1 MSLNC
6 ERPNRGRK
14 PLVSVEI
21 NGGRRALVFLLP
33 RTPCLSKV
41 RSDGLIKR
49 GVSESVDEIFPCAAR
64 FDSMGFGLVSFE
76 RVTVDSSIQV
86 GVSGPTVWV
95 KVEGKG
101 SFLNS
106 GNLKEFSRE
115 MLDRGYREFVVDLAD
130 CAMMDSTFM
139 GTMASVALRL
149 KEIGHGHLHIVH
161 CGNRSQQLL
170 SGLGLDQIFDI
181 HSDGTGTPECEALEQ
196 ASRSQTLDSRKKE
209 QAETMLEAHEALCE
223 AAPENI
229 FRFKDVLDFLRQD
242 LRHETSSK

>member
-1 MSLNC
+1 
-6 ERPNRGRK
+6 
-14 PLVSVEI
+14 
-21 NGGRRALVFLLP
+21 
-33 RTPCLSKV
+33 
-41 RSDGLIKR
+41 
-49 GVSESVDEIFPCAAR
+49 
-64 FDSMGFGLVSFE
+64 MGSRLVSFE

-86 GVSGPTVWV
+86 GVRGPTVWV

-149 KEIGHGHLHIVH
+149 RELGHGHLHIVH

-181 HSDGTGTPECEALEQ
+181 HNDGARAPECEAFGQVTRGPLE
-196 ASRSQTLDSRKKE
+196 DSEKKE
-209 QAETMLEAHEALCE
+209 QAETMLDAHEALCE

-242 LRHETSSK
+242 LHHETSSK

>member
-1 MSLNC
+1 M
-6 ERPNRGRK
+6 RPF
-14 PLVSVEI
+14 VSRISNHFLRLSRV
-21 NGGRRALVFLLP
+21 RRALTACHPGWYLL
-33 RTPCLSKV
+33 V
-41 RSDGLIKR
+41 VI
-49 GVSESVDEIFPCAAR
+49 VDP
-64 FDSMGFGLVSFE
+64 
-76 RVTVDSSIQV
+76 SIQV

-106 GNLKEFSRE
+106 GNLKEFARE

-149 KEIGHGHLHIVH
+149 KELGHGHLHIVH
-161 CGNRSQQLL
+161 CGNRSHELL

-181 HSDGTGTPECEALEQ
+181 RANGSSPPDCGALEGTPAV
-196 ASRSQTLDSRKKE
+196 RSHADGKKE
-209 QAETMLEAHEALCE
+209 QTETMLEAHEALCE

-229 FRFKDVLDFLRQD
+229 LRFKDVLDFLRQD
-242 LRHETSSK
+242 LHHETPSK

>member
-1 MSLNC
+1 
-6 ERPNRGRK
+6 
-14 PLVSVEI
+14 
-21 NGGRRALVFLLP
+21 
-33 RTPCLSKV
+33 
-41 RSDGLIKR
+41 
-49 GVSESVDEIFPCAAR
+49 
-64 FDSMGFGLVSFE
+64 MGFGLVSFE

-86 GVSGPTVWV
+86 GVRGPTVWV
-95 KVEGKG
+95 KVKGKG

-106 GNLKEFSRE
+106 GNLKEFARE

-149 KEIGHGHLHIVH
+149 KELGRGHLHIVH

-181 HSDGTGTPECEALEQ
+181 HSDGTGAPQCEALEQ
-196 ASRSQTLDSRKKE
+196 AAKSQTLGSRKRE
-209 QAETMLEAHEALCE
+209 QTETMLEAHEALCE

-242 LRHETSSK
+242 LHHETSSK

>member
-1 MSLNC
+1 MAS
-6 ERPNRGRK
+6 
-14 PLVSVEI
+14 
-21 NGGRRALVFLLP
+21 
-33 RTPCLSKV
+33 
-41 RSDGLIKR
+41 
-49 GVSESVDEIFPCAAR
+49 
-64 FDSMGFGLVSFE
+64 GLVSFK

-86 GVSGPTVWV
+86 GVRGPTVWV
-95 KVEGKG
+95 KVGGKG

-130 CAMMDSTFM
+130 CVMMDSTFM

-149 KEIGHGHLHIVH
+149 RELGHGHLHIVH

-181 HSDGTGTPECEALEQ
+181 HSDGARAPECEALDQ
-196 ASRSQTLDSRKKE
+196 ATKQPPPDSQKKE

-242 LRHETSSK
+242 LHHETSSK

>member
-1 MSLNC
+1 
-6 ERPNRGRK
+6 
-14 PLVSVEI
+14 
-21 NGGRRALVFLLP
+21 
-33 RTPCLSKV
+33 
-41 RSDGLIKR
+41 
-49 GVSESVDEIFPCAAR
+49 
-64 FDSMGFGLVSFE
+64 MGFGLVSFE

-86 GVSGPTVWV
+86 GVKGPTVWV

-209 QAETMLEAHEALCE
+209 QTETMLEAHEALCE

-242 LRHETSSK
+242 LHHETSSK